1 MTDSL
6 RRRDFLKLVG
16 LAGVAGT
23 VGCGEQPARSLI
35 PQMVPYEDIHP
46 GVAAWYATTCR
57 ECPAG
62 CGMTVRTREGR
73 ATKVEGN
80 PQHPISRG
88 GLCVRGQASLQGL
101 YNPDRIQ
108 QPFLRDTSGAIQN
121 ISWEE
126 AEEQLRERIGALQE
140 AGEGDKIVFLTGR
153 NGESFNQLADRWLG
167 ALGSDRHIVYE
178 AFSQAPILEANEI
191 TFGTRAVPSY
201 GIAEAD
207 YIVSFGADFLETWL
221 SPVGFSRDF
230 AQMHAYRDGRMGK
243 LVQVEPRLSLTG
255 ANADEWVSIKPGTEM
270 FLALGMAH
278 RIVTGK
284 LGVTLSS
291 GEAQGLENLLAP
303 YAPDSV
309 AALTEVP
316 GETIERMA
324 REFAGASA
332 GLALGGGVAATGE
345 NATAT
350 QVAINLLNYV
360 TGRIG
365 QTIRFD
371 RPRYTEESAGL
382 GSLAE
387 LVESMNQGNVKFL
400 LVHQA
405 NPVYNLPPA
414 LGFADALQKV
424 PFVVSFSSFA
434 DETTGLAHM
443 AMPDLT
449 PLEQWG
455 DFRPAAGVHSLMQPT
470 MNPVFDGRATGDVL
484 LQVAKQ
490 LGGAVAEA
498 FPWEN
503 FQEYLKERWKET
515 YGESAGENF
524 EQFWRDALQRGG
536 VWDSSSSSA
545 EAAAGAGSNLRLTS
559 QALRFSFLPAGF
571 AGQGE
576 FFLHLYPSIHYYD
589 GRGANRPWLQEIP
602 DPITNIV
609 WDSWVEV
616 HPETAG
622 RMGIVEGDLLRVES
636 PAGSVEVPAYIYAG
650 VRPDTV
656 AIPLGQGHESYGR
669 YATGL
674 GVNPAVLLPAA
685 SDSHTETPAWSCTKV
700 QISKTGRRS
709 ELVRTDGSVKE
720 LGRGISEIIPLSAL
734 IAGPQGE
741 QHEEPAEQHAAQ
753 SMYPPHEHTDY
764 RWGMAIDLSACTGC
778 GACVAACYAE
788 NNIPVVGKQQIARG
802 RHMAWIRI
810 ERYIENIAVNSSVA
824 PDMRFSPMLC
834 QQCDNAPCEPV
845 CPVYATMHSSEGL
858 NLQVYNRC
866 VGTRYCSNNC
876 PYKVR
881 VFNWFEYEF
890 PEPLHL
896 QLNPDVVVRDKG
908 VMEKCTFCVQRIREG
923 KDHAKDEGR
932 LVRDGE
938 VTPACAQSCP
948 TQAIVFGNLLDPES
962 VVSRLSRRQHGYHA
976 LEELNTKPA
985 ITYLPRVK
993 RI

>member
-16 LAGVAGT
+16 VAGAAGT
-23 VGCGEQPARSLI
+23 VGCGDQPVRSLL
-35 PQMVPYEDIHP
+35 PQIVPSEEIHP

-80 PQHPISRG
+80 PEHPISRG

-108 QPFLRDTSGAIQN
+108 QPFRSDATGAIQP

-126 AEEQLRERIGALQE
+126 AQEQLRERIRALLE

-153 NGESFNQLADRWLG
+153 NGESFDHLARPWLG
-167 ALGSDRHIVYE
+167 ALGSDRYLVYE
-178 AFSQAPILEANEI
+178 AFSQAPILEANQI
-191 TFGTRAVPSY
+191 TFGERVIPSY
-201 GIAEAD
+201 DIAETD
-207 YIVSFGADFLETWL
+207 YLVSFGADFLETWL

-230 AQMHAYRDGRMGK
+230 AQMHALRDGRMGK

-278 RIVTGK
+278 LIVTQE
-284 LGVTLSS
+284 LGVALSRS
-291 GEAQGLENLLAP
+291 EARAMENLLAP

-309 AALTEVP
+309 ASLTELPV
-316 GETIERMA
+316 ETIERLA
-324 REFAGASA
+324 REFAGADA
-332 GLALGGGVAATGE
+332 GLALGGGVAATGD

-350 QVAINLLNYV
+350 LVAINLLNYV

-365 QTIRFD
+365 HTVRFD
-371 RPRYTEESAGL
+371 RPLNMGESAGL
-382 GSLAE
+382 DSLTR
-387 LVESMNQGNVKFL
+387 LVESMHQGNVKL
-400 LVHQA
+400 LLLHQA

-414 LGFADALQKV
+414 LGFAEALRKV
-424 PFVVSFSSFA
+424 PYVASFSSFA
-434 DETTGLAHM
+434 DETSSLAHL
-443 AMPDLT
+443 ALPDLT

-455 DFRPAAGVHSLMQPT
+455 DYRPAAGVHSLMQPA
-470 MNPVFDGRATGDVL
+470 MNPVFDCRATGDVL

-490 LGGAVAEA
+490 LGGSVAET
-498 FPWEN
+498 FPWES
-503 FQEYLKERWKET
+503 FQEYLKESWKET

-536 VWDSSSSSA
+536 VWSSSPSSA
-545 EAAAGAGSNLRLTS
+545 EAETGAGSRVRLTS
-559 QALRFSFLPAGF
+559 EALTFSFPPASFEGE
-571 AGQGE
+571 GE

-602 DPITNIV
+602 DPITNVV
-609 WDSWVEV
+609 WDSWAEI
-616 HPETAG
+616 HPETAQ
-622 RMGIVEGDLLRVES
+622 RLGISEGDVLRVES
-636 PAGSVEVPAYIYAG
+636 PAGSIEVPAYLYAG

-656 AIPLGQGHESYGR
+656 AMPLGQGHESYGR
-669 YATGL
+669 YATRL
-674 GVNPAVLLPAA
+674 GINPVALLAA
-685 SDSHTETPAWSCTKV
+685 SSDSHTGAPAWASAKV
-700 QISKTGRRS
+700 QISQTGRRS
-709 ELVRTDGSVKE
+709 ELVRTDGSAQQ
-720 LGRGISEIIPLSAL
+720 LDRGISEIIPLSAL
-734 IAGPQGE
+734 TARTQEE
-741 QHEEPAEQHAAQ
+741 QHGEAAEHHAEQ
-753 SMYPPHEHTDY
+753 SMYPPHEHKDY

-788 NNIPVVGKQQIARG
+788 NNIPVVGKEQIARG

-810 ERYIENIAVNSSVA
+810 ERYIESIPQTIPVA
-824 PDMRFSPMLC
+824 PDVRFSPMLC

-845 CPVYATMHSSEGL
+845 CPVYATLHSAEGL

-896 QLNPDVVVRDKG
+896 QLNPDVTVRDKG
-908 VMEKCTFCVQRIREG
+908 VMEKCTFCIQRIRKG

-948 TQAIVFGNLLDPES
+948 TQAIVFGNLLDTDS
-962 VVSRLSRRQHGYHA
+962 AVSRMSRRQHGYHA
-976 LEELNTKPA
+976 LDELNTKPA
-985 ITYLPRVK
+985 VTYLRRIK